1 MTVTLTL
8 TGVTNIPMSPAT
20 EHLYTPSS
28 VRCAFDRFTVC
39 PDESNC
45 TLLGANGDG
54 GGMTTPEDGGA
65 KRVTGVEEPD

>member
-8 TGVTNIPMSPAT
+8 TGVTNIPVSPAT

-28 VRCAFDRFTVC
+28 LRCAFDRFTVC

-45 TLLGANGDG
+45 ALLIKKMGG
-54 GGMTTPEDGGA
+54 GGMTTPENGGA
-65 KRVTGVEEPD
+65 KSVTGVEEPD